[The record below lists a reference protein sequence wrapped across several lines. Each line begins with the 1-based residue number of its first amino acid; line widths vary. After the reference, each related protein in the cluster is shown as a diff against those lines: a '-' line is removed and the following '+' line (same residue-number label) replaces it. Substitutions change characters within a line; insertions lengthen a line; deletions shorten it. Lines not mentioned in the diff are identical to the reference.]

1 MQSFAPHG
9 EYRISVENNMLLV
22 EARGPF
28 NNEIVANYSADMAL
42 AVKQVAAPW
51 SQLVILHQEGL
62 FTPSAEKQMYS
73 TVSARKDLGMCAS
86 GIVIIGA
93 SARFAIEIQISRI
106 YNDLQVKHQYFDN
119 EKEAR
124 DWLLEAVSKV
134 N

>member
-9 EYRISVENNMLLV
+9 EYRISVEKNMLLV
-22 EARGPF
+22 EAKGPF
-28 NNEIVANYSADMAL
+28 NSEIVASYTTDMAL
-42 AVKQVAAPW
+42 AVKQVVAPW
-51 SQLVILHQEGL
+51 SQLIVLHQEGL

-73 TVSARKDLGMCAS
+73 TIRARKDLGMCAS

-93 SARFAIEIQISRI
+93 IARFAIEMQISRI

-124 DWLLEAVSKV
+124 DWLLEVVSSV

>member
-9 EYRISVENNMLLV
+9 EYRISVESNTLLV
-22 EARGPF
+22 EAKGLF
-28 NNEIVANYSADMAL
+28 NSEIVASYTTDMAL
-42 AVKQVAAPW
+42 AVKQVVAPW
-51 SQLVILHQEGL
+51 SQLIVLHQEGL

-73 TVSARKDLGMCAS
+73 TIRARKDLGMCAS

-93 SARFAIEIQISRI
+93 IARFAIEMQISRI

-124 DWLLEAVSKV
+124 DWLLEVVSSV